1 MKWVSSFRVT
11 RILPCFPSHLTDRYN
26 IFSFFKFFCQ
36 FVHFCLSKNIFL
48 NEFFPTL
55 SQPDL
60 QVQCQILYIHL
71 CHFLYHFFLYLQDTV
86 AGLSKNSFLKCNVI
100 VSPATS
106 HQDNFLAVLLPFLH
120 TPFLFL
126 LYFLFNL
133 YFGERSNICITACH
147 FNSMRLQDILDNE
160 QYVLINN
167 VT

>member
-1 MKWVSSFRVT
+1 MGQQFQSHQNSTMFSQSLNRQVQYFFFLQ
-11 RILPCFPSHLTDRYN
+11 IL
-26 IFSFFKFFCQ
+26 
-36 FVHFCLSKNIFL
+36 LSVCTFLFIKKYFL